1 MSAGLLVE
9 QLRGGGAAS
18 LPLPHQ
24 ARHYRVCCFRQ
35 GRTVRNWVRRRNLDP
50 RLRTSRTSSAV
61 SSRRTVASCRRCA
74 EHQKGWEAT
83 LIGLWWCIACQQGKR
98 RRWRKKILPG
108 LKRGWILICLLFIF
122 HTAELQSHPRGRKS
136 LANFGQSPR
145 WGIFT
150 RNTYESTQMISE
162 KKHICQ
168 FKTKNI
174 GVTEHI
180 MFCNSLRQLREKYFC
195 TGVRICNHLVENWA
209 QLARPP
215 KWLSTVA
222 NI

>member
-98 RRWRKKILPG
+98 RRWRKNIAGPEKRLNTNLPSLHIPYCG
-108 LKRGWILICLLFIF
+108 I
-122 HTAELQSHPRGRKS
+122 AESPQGSKK
-136 LANFGQSPR
+136 FGQF
-145 WGIFT
+145 WAI
-150 RNTYESTQMISE
+150 TQMRDIH
-162 KKHICQ
+162 KKHLWKHTNDLGKKPHLSVQ
-168 FKTKNI
+168 DK
-174 GVTEHI
+174 
-180 MFCNSLRQLREKYFC
+180 KYWS
-195 TGVRICNHLVENWA
+195 HWA
-209 QLARPP
+209 YYVL
-215 KWLSTVA
+215 
-222 NI
+222 